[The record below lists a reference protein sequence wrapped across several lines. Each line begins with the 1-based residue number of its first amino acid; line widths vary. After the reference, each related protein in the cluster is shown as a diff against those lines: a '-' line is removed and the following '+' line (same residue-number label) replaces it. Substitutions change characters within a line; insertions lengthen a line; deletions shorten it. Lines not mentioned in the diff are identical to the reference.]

1 MLVGIFIVPSLHLT
15 GASVRWHFVNFLV
28 DDSSSCALLPFQRF
42 TSSVLK
48 PPFCLN
54 WQPFSSHYHPPSL
67 LSSHH
72 LLFSPFQDLAFL
84 SFSITAHFSHLI
96 TKISSSHSPQ
106 VKDTGLTLV
115 WRWVGRR
122 EACIKRWH
130 SNVNLSCF
138 QLFDLSKAFYC
149 ITVWSNQERWA
160 LLLPYAN
167 RESFSPL
174 KWFIAAGSP
183 PKILNRLLICMG
195 LCLCVRHTLWDSLT
209 AQ

>member
-1 MLVGIFIVPSLHLT
+1 MLQFCDSRRFSSQEILIKLGVRFQMPVNSYYAMLVGIFIVLSLRLT

-115 WRWVGRR
+115 WR
-122 EACIKRWH
+122 
-130 SNVNLSCF
+130 
-138 QLFDLSKAFYC
+138 
-149 ITVWSNQERWA
+149 
-160 LLLPYAN
+160 
-167 RESFSPL
+167 
-174 KWFIAAGSP
+174 
-183 PKILNRLLICMG
+183 
-195 LCLCVRHTLWDSLT
+195 
-209 AQ
+209 